1 MRARLHLVFSL
12 LALGLAGCA
21 VGPNYHRPDTQAPA
35 VLRGQPAA
43 AAASLADQAWW
54 DLYQDPVLTGLVR
67 TALANGFDV
76 RIATARLEQARAIEH
91 EVRGQLFPAIGYQAD
106 ADRGR
111 NSTLGRANPAGTGTV
126 GDAFDGYLSAGW
138 EFDLWGRV
146 RRLDEAARDRYLASS
161 EARRGVELSLV
172 AEVATDYFQLLE
184 LDEELAIS
192 HQAASSFGQT
202 LQLFNRRLRGGIA
215 SKLETSSAQ
224 AAQAAAAARIPEVER
239 EIALLENSVSV
250 LLGHAPG
257 DIPRGAPLAGRIV
270 APDVPAGLPSELL
283 ERRPDVRA
291 AEYAAASANAQ
302 IGVTIG
308 GFLPRI
314 GLSSILCGVSQHL
327 HQVTSGQAA
336 LWSVGAQ
343 VTGPVFAAGA
353 LHGEYVQAKQAWEE
367 AKLEYQQTALSA
379 FADAAN
385 ALVTRQKL
393 AEVRAQQE
401 IEVRSYQ
408 EAAVVADQR
417 YRAGQIGYFEL
428 LQTQQLL
435 FPAESVLAQ
444 TRRDE
449 LISVVQLYKA
459 LGGGWNLKDPSD
471 WIGPGPTP

>member
-35 VLRGQPAA
+35 VLRGQPAV

-146 RRLDEAARDRYLASS
+146 RRLDESARDRYLASS

-314 GLSSILCGVSQHL
+314 GLSSILGGVSQHL

>member
-1 MRARLHLVFSL
+1 MAMRIHLPFLPAL

-21 VGPNYHRPDTQAPA
+21 VGPNYHRPDTRAPA
-35 VLRGQPAA
+35 ALRGQE
-43 AAASLADQAWW
+43 AAASPSLADAAWW

-67 TALANGFDV
+67 SALADGFDV

-111 NSTLGRANPAGTGTV
+111 NSTLGRANPSGTGTV
-126 GDAFDGYLSAGW
+126 GDSFDGYLSAGW

-146 RRLDEAARDRYLASS
+146 RRLDEAARDRYLAGA
-161 EARRGVELSLV
+161 ENRRGVELSLV

-192 HQAASSFGQT
+192 RRAADSFGQT
-202 LQLFNRRLRGGIA
+202 LELFNRRLQGGIA

-239 EIALLENSVSV
+239 EIAILENSLSV

-257 DIPRGAPLAGRIV
+257 DIARGAPLAGRTL
-270 APDVPAGLPSELL
+270 APEIPAGLPSALL

-314 GLSSILCGVSQHL
+314 GLSGLLGGASQHL
-327 HQVTSGQAA
+327 QGVTSGQGA

-343 VTGPVFAAGA
+343 VTGPVFQAGA
-353 LHGEYVQAKQAWEE
+353 LHGEYVQARQAWEE
-367 AKLEYQQTALSA
+367 ARLEYQQTALRA

-393 AEVRAQQE
+393 AEVRTQQE

-408 EAAVVADQR
+408 EAASVADQR
-417 YRAGQIGYFEL
+417 YRGGQIGYFEL

-435 FPAESVLAQ
+435 FPAESALAQ

-471 WIGPGPTP
+471 WAGPAP